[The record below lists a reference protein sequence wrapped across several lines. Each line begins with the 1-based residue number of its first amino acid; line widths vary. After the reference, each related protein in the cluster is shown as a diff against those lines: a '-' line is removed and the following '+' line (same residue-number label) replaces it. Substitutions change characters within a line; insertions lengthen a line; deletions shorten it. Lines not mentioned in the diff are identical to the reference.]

1 MSGGRRTDGGS
12 GGRTARHGP
21 LGAAWRRA
29 ADRVPVWLG
38 GFFGLLG
45 AVCALSAL
53 IAPLRHA
60 IAPALRFVGAWLVP
74 ASPNLAHAVFLLLLS
89 AAMLARKRAAWW
101 VVTFYVALVLLA
113 EALTVTMVGVTR
125 SAVSL
130 AVTAAVPA
138 VLVAGRGHFP
148 ARVRRGAFWRAL
160 GVLVAGPA
168 VGVAAGW
175 ALVAAFHDG
184 LPARQWLLWSAN
196 RVLGGLTSTRRF
208 GGRPPQAIDFPL
220 GLFGALALLN
230 AARALFRSQRARAAL
245 GAGDEARLR
254 ALLARHGAQDSLG
267 YFATR
272 RDKAVVF
279 APEARASA
287 WTASSCS
294 SPACRSARRCPSRWS
309 AASESRRGA
318 TGFGGTARMSRATA
332 S

>member
-74 ASPNLAHAVFLLLLS
+74 ASPNLAHAVFLLLS

-113 EALTVTMVGVTR
+113 EALTVTMVGVTG

-130 AVTAAVPA
+130 AVTAAVLA

-230 AARALFRSQRARAAL
+230 AARALFRSQRARAA
-245 GAGDEARLR
+245 GRRRRGPAARAAGPARRPGLPGLLRHPARQGRRLR
-254 ALLARHGAQDSLG
+254 PGGPGLG
-267 YFATR
+267 VDRLIMFLTGLPIR
-272 RDKAVVF
+272 ETLPFPLV
-279 APEARASA
+279 
-287 WTASSCS
+287 
-294 SPACRSARRCPSRWS
+294 
-309 AASESRRGA
+309 RGQ
-318 TGFGGTARMSRATA
+318 
-332 S
+332 